1 MRFLILLTLLSGA
14 HPFLPSQFLPRTP
27 SPSRVWSDPSPPEEV
42 KAPSEPPV
50 KVPSFQKELTYDE
63 LTGRFFEASES
74 EVCDPERG
82 DEYCA
87 VDKSTGKRIRLTTEE
102 KERIYLD
109 AVQSYYYSG
118 RELLLQSEFDL
129 LKEDL
134 QWSGS
139 PVVVLN
145 RKEARF
151 LAAQQAYL
159 KGEPVM
165 GDEEFDE
172 LKRELK
178 EESSKIAVS
187 KEPKCIIDTGI
198 CTVTLQQDSF
208 RSNLLYLPLGLI
220 FTLLWT
226 VISYEFFA
234 LFHLYLNPL
243 VVLLLGGWPIYKGTE
258 FVTDGYVF
266 QDSKIAF
273 GPCPSCGAENR
284 VYFGDILGVKG
295 FDDVAGVK
303 CDNCKIQ
310 FKVQRDTL
318 RASTVPKA
326 N

>member
-1 MRFLILLTLLSGA
+1 MLIYFIVTLLSAPGVA
-14 HPFLPSQFLPRTP
+14 FLPPTFLPRPPFTKLYTENDVSSTP
-27 SPSRVWSDPSPPEEV
+27 PTTVTSG
-42 KAPSEPPV
+42 
-50 KVPSFQKELTYDE
+50 QKDLTYDDI
-63 LTGRFFEASES
+63 TGRFFEGDAKD
-74 EVCDPERG
+74 VCDPERG
-82 DEYCA
+82 DEYCP
-87 VDKSTGKRIRLTTEE
+87 VDPKSGKRIRLTTEE

-139 PVVVLN
+139 EVVVLN

-159 KGEPVM
+159 RGEPVM
-165 GDEEFDE
+165 DDAEFDT
-172 LKRELK
+172 LKSELK

-198 CTVTLQQDSF
+198 CTVTLQEDRF
-208 RSNLLYLPLGLI
+208 RSDLLYAPVGVVA
-220 FTLLWT
+220 TLLWT
-226 VISYEFFA
+226 VLGYEIFA

-243 VVLLLGGWPIYKGTE
+243 VILLLGIYPIYLSTKTIS
-258 FVTDGYVF
+258 DSYIF
-266 QDSKIAF
+266 QNSKIAF
-273 GPCPSCGAENR
+273 GPCPSCGASNR

-303 CDNCKIQ
+303 CENCKIQ
-310 FKVQRDTL
+310 FKVQRETL

-326 N
+326 NPM